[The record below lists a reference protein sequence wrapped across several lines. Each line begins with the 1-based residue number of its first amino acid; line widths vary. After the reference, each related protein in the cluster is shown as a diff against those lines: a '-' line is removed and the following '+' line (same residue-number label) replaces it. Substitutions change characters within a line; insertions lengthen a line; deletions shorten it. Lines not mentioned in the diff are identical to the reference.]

1 MTSAPSSSRRQQS
14 RQIHDRSRIALID
27 VFRLAFEEKDAH
39 ASHVVHRERDNVT
52 LTSELSQRSNARR
65 LGVDEETLRA
75 HVRDHLSILMNTIR
89 LDATVDLS
97 DTPHVARSVVNYGFQ
112 DLSNMSRKDLIAPY
126 ISRSIKQSLLD
137 HEPRLVKQS
146 LNVKVEAIE
155 GDVLN
160 KGGSLIAAPD
170 ARVIVQAGEEEE
182 ILYADLDL
190 SEIGQN
196 LTSLA
201 TDGHYSRPDVF
212 ELSVDTR
219 AKDGVEWK

>member
-39 ASHVVHRERDNVT
+39 ASQVVHRERDNVT

-97 DTPHVARSVVNYGFQ
+97 DTPHVSRSVVNYGFQ

-155 GDVLN
+155 GDARQRIAVFV
-160 KGGSLIAAPD
+160 SADLIADPAD
-170 ARVIVQAGEEEE
+170 IAIDFQADV
-182 ILYADLDL
+182 DL
-190 SEIGQN
+190 G
-196 LTSLA
+196 A
-201 TDGHYSRPDVF
+201 GKCM
-212 ELSVDTR
+212 VDKPKR
-219 AKDGVEWK
+219 AAS